1 MKEFIKIILTDLN
14 LKIDE
19 DSKIE
24 ILTEEQITI
33 KPSLHRPDFIARV
46 NDIILM
52 LEFQST
58 AVRTKDKK
66 RFKAYISNFDLK
78 RNTKNKKI
86 IFAVISTAEYS
97 KFVKY
102 KINDWDVFIFPI
114 ISLLNF
120 DEREIISNTKQ
131 KINKQENFT
140 DSELIELALTP
151 IMVRGRKNI
160 IHQFEET
167 ATLMNQISYRTQT
180 IKESVYGIALMLG
193 NMYFTKGDPMRKK
206 IQGDFMMKVDC
217 VTEAIQENYNAGKT
231 EGKIE
236 GKKEGKKEGK
246 IEIIKDLLNEGELTT
261 ESTINKLNSLN
272 CDLKTISEITGLSEN
287 EIKKIISAT

>member
-120 DEREIISNTKQ
+120 DEREIISNIKQ
-131 KINKQENFT
+131 KIIKQENFT

-151 IMVRGRKNI
+151 IMVQGRKNI

>member
-66 RFKAYISNFDLK
+66 RFK
-78 RNTKNKKI
+78 
-86 IFAVISTAEYS
+86 EYS

-120 DEREIISNTKQ
+120 DEREIISNIKQ
-131 KINKQENFT
+131 KIIKQENFT

-151 IMVRGRKNI
+151 IMVQGRKNI

-236 GKKEGKKEGK
+236 GKKEGKIEGKIEGKKEGKKEGK

>member
-1 MKEFIKIILTDLN
+1 
-14 LKIDE
+14 
-19 DSKIE
+19 
-24 ILTEEQITI
+24 
-33 KPSLHRPDFIARV
+33 
-46 NDIILM
+46 
-52 LEFQST
+52 
-58 AVRTKDKK
+58 
-66 RFKAYISNFDLK
+66 
-78 RNTKNKKI
+78 
-86 IFAVISTAEYS
+86 
-97 KFVKY
+97 
-102 KINDWDVFIFPI
+102 
-114 ISLLNF
+114 
-120 DEREIISNTKQ
+120 
-131 KINKQENFT
+131 
-140 DSELIELALTP
+140 
-151 IMVRGRKNI
+151 GRKNI

-193 NMYFTKGDPMRKK
+193 NMYFTKEDPMRKK

-236 GKKEGKKEGK
+236 GKKEGKIEGKKEGKIEGKKEGK

>member
-1 MKEFIKIILTDLN
+1 
-14 LKIDE
+14 
-19 DSKIE
+19 
-24 ILTEEQITI
+24 
-33 KPSLHRPDFIARV
+33 
-46 NDIILM
+46 
-52 LEFQST
+52 
-58 AVRTKDKK
+58 
-66 RFKAYISNFDLK
+66 
-78 RNTKNKKI
+78 
-86 IFAVISTAEYS
+86 
-97 KFVKY
+97 
-102 KINDWDVFIFPI
+102 
-114 ISLLNF
+114 
-120 DEREIISNTKQ
+120 
-131 KINKQENFT
+131 
-140 DSELIELALTP
+140 
-151 IMVRGRKNI
+151 MVQGRKNI

-236 GKKEGKKEGK
+236 GKKEGK